1 MVKPEE
7 MEKDITIYVNGRKKE
22 VAKNSSLTF
31 AQLVALAFDS
41 VPAGPNF
48 MFTITYTKGEGS
60 KPEGTLVE
68 GASVK
73 VKDGMVFN
81 VTATDKP

>member
-1 MVKPEE
+1 MSKPEE
-7 MEKDITIYVNGRKKE
+7 KEKEVTIYVNGRKKD
-22 VAKNSSLTF
+22 VAKNSSLSF
-31 AQLVALAFDS
+31 AQLVELAFDP

-68 GASVK
+68 GSSVK
-73 VKDGMVFN
+73 IKDGMVFN
-81 VTATDKP
+81 VTATDKS